1 MVKWDWDEIL
11 SYDTLKVVKVKDSRL
26 GVLYYLCAIAI
37 FAYIVINL
45 VLSQGYLLKESPI
58 PGAVRVS
65 LHEPAT
71 IQTPSYCNGSTPCV
85 YWSGIQIIYPA
96 DAFASTFLTTRIVV
110 LQYPPQPNCDPI
122 ISKRP
127 ECIFSTRQPTNTSGI
142 MYVADIESYTLM
154 IEHSIRG
161 KENALAIRNGLM
173 DGSLNFMNGTAL
185 RTFTNATRMRGV
197 DGDIMTVKELLLA
210 AGADLDTPSYAPS
223 ADQSNGETCRS
234 SGIVISVNINYANS
248 PSNLDLITYQ
258 YLPQVIVGNE
268 YKVEEIVYRA
278 ETTGGITVL
287 NRHGI
292 KIIFQQSGQIGT
304 FHFITLLL
312 NLVAGLAL
320 LKVATIVVELLMLR
334 FLPQRRQYEAHKFE
348 KTEDFSN
355 QRKRNQ
361 SFVERGANGGEWRD
375 DENEVG
381 GGREGEGEAGNGVGR
396 QAI

>member
-71 IQTPSYCNGSTPCV
+71 IQTPSYCNGSTPCCSNICV
-85 YWSGIQIIYPA
+85 PISLTFSPVIQCLSPPRYPA

-210 AGADLDTPSYAPS
+210 AGADLD
-223 ADQSNGETCRS
+223 
-234 SGIVISVNINYANS
+234 SGF
-248 PSNLDLITYQ
+248 
-258 YLPQVIVGNE
+258 E
-268 YKVEEIVYRA
+268 
-278 ETTGGITVL
+278 
-287 NRHGI
+287 
-292 KIIFQQSGQIGT
+292 
-304 FHFITLLL
+304 
-312 NLVAGLAL
+312 
-320 LKVATIVVELLMLR
+320 
-334 FLPQRRQYEAHKFE
+334 FLGF
-348 KTEDFSN
+348 
-355 QRKRNQ
+355 
-361 SFVERGANGGEWRD
+361 
-375 DENEVG
+375 
-381 GGREGEGEAGNGVGR
+381 
-396 QAI
+396 

>member
-1 MVKWDWDEIL
+1 MRFCRD
-11 SYDTLKVVKVKDSRL
+11 YDTLKVVKVKDSRL

-85 YWSGIQIIYPA
+85 YWSGIQIMFVSSYPTSNSVPIFVYPA

-173 DGSLNFMNGTAL
+173 DGSLNFMNGTVL

-210 AGADLDTPSYAPS
+210 AGADLD
-223 ADQSNGETCRS
+223 
-234 SGIVISVNINYANS
+234 SGF
-248 PSNLDLITYQ
+248 
-258 YLPQVIVGNE
+258 E
-268 YKVEEIVYRA
+268 
-278 ETTGGITVL
+278 
-287 NRHGI
+287 
-292 KIIFQQSGQIGT
+292 
-304 FHFITLLL
+304 
-312 NLVAGLAL
+312 
-320 LKVATIVVELLMLR
+320 
-334 FLPQRRQYEAHKFE
+334 FLGF
-348 KTEDFSN
+348 
-355 QRKRNQ
+355 
-361 SFVERGANGGEWRD
+361 
-375 DENEVG
+375 
-381 GGREGEGEAGNGVGR
+381 
-396 QAI
+396 